1 MPTPRC
7 KGGWKQCHCW
17 IHIQVSLAKGRKAL
31 GKVFSPSLTEYLWK
45 EFKQICPLL
54 VYLMNNITDK
64 VQGNQNQGES
74 EETSRKKQWL
84 PVPVALRSSPNSRT
98 LLISVLKERGSLD
111 QAPPLTGHPSCWF
124 TGKVL
129 QRMFW
134 PDEQHVLSCLCE
146 TAGGNVDFATS
157 HIRDV
162 PRSNQNQNQTQP
174 HWRLCFHFRVLLS
187 VLVTS

>member
-17 IHIQVSLAKGRKAL
+17 IHIQVSLAKGRK
-31 GKVFSPSLTEYLWK
+31 VLTEYLWK

-54 VYLMNNITDK
+54 VYFVNNITDK

-98 LLISVLKERGSLD
+98 LLISVLKESGSLD
-111 QAPPLTGHPSCWF
+111 HAPPLTGHPSCWF
-124 TGKVL
+124 TEKVL

-134 PDEQHVLSCLCE
+134 PDEQHGLSCLCE
-146 TAGGNVDFATS
+146 IVSRVANSGWE
-157 HIRDV
+157 R
-162 PRSNQNQNQTQP
+162 
-174 HWRLCFHFRVLLS
+174 RLCHFPHTWCSTIQPKPKPNPTPLTPVLS
-187 VLVTS
+187 F